1 MTVRYAPVS
10 LIFCNILKKHLP
22 FYLLI
27 DPMTVVN
34 TALPILFHDDS
45 LIAVNKPSGLLVHRS
60 MIDRH
65 ETRFALQ
72 MVRDLI
78 GQRVYPLHRLD
89 KPTSGVLL
97 FALSPEIA
105 KLAGELFQ
113 ANTVK
118 KTYLA
123 VVRGIAPEEGTINH
137 PLKEQLD
144 KMTDQR
150 ADQDKPAQEAVTHY
164 RRLDTVELPVSIDRY
179 PTSRY
184 SLVAAYPET
193 GRKHQ
198 IRRHLKHIAH
208 PIIGDAKH
216 GKGKHNRYFAETL
229 NAGRLLLACTEMQ
242 LTHPV
247 TGEPLNIQA
256 PLDQV
261 MHHLLKRFHWENSIP
276 QPWLDEASLCITAC
290 H

>member
-1 MTVRYAPVS
+1 MA
-10 LIFCNILKKHLP
+10 I
-22 FYLLI
+22 
-27 DPMTVVN
+27 
-34 TALPILFHDDS
+34 
-45 LIAVNKPSGLLVHRS
+45 NKPSGLLVHRS

-72 MVRDLI
+72 MVRDQI
-78 GQRVYPLHRLD
+78 AQRVYPLHRLD

-105 KLAGELFQ
+105 KLAGELFE

-123 VVRGIAPEEGTINH
+123 VVRGMTPKEGTINH

-150 ADQDKPAQEAVTHY
+150 ADQDKPAQEAITHY

-198 IRRHLKHIAH
+198 IRRHMKYIAH

-216 GKGKHNRYFAETL
+216 GKGKHNRYFAESL

-247 TGEPLNIQA
+247 TWKPLCIQA
-256 PLDQV
+256 PLNPV
-261 MHHLLKRFHWENSIP
+261 ILHLFKRFQWENSIP
-276 QPWLDEASLCITAC
+276 QQWLEGALA
-290 H
+290 